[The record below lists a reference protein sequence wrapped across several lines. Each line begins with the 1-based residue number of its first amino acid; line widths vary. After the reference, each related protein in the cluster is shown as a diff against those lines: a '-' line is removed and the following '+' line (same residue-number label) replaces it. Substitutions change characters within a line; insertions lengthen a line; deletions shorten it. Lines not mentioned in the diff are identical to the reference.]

1 MKKILKYLLF
11 VLTFCVVFFISF
23 KINIHRLEFA
33 PMKLMETEW
42 DDSVGTVYVDLDYE
56 NENGNT
62 YNLYVPANL
71 DKEKEQYLILYIHG
85 GSFNSGAKGDGDIW
99 CRYYA
104 SKGYLTASVD
114 YTLQN
119 QGKEASLFLMN
130 EEIENA
136 VKAIKKETKAL
147 YIETP
152 SNPTMQVTDL
162 RAMKALAEKYGLLLI
177 VDNTFLSPY
186 FQNPI
191 DLGADLVVHSG
202 TKYLGGHNDALAGFL
217 CSASKDLADKIRYI
231 YKTTGGCLSPFESF
245 LLIRGIKTLSVRMER
260 QQENAL
266 KIANWLKEQEEIKG
280 VYYVGLPEHPGYE
293 INKSQA
299 RGFGGMI
306 SFHTDTAE
314 TAKRILERVKVISYA
329 ESLGGVESLITY
341 PMLQTHGDV
350 PAEIRERLGITDNFL
365 RMSVGIENGDD
376 LIEDLAQALKG
387 E

>member
-136 VKAIKKETKAL
+136 VKAIGIPGHRHGSQWSVCGRNTGDE
-147 YIETP
+147 
-152 SNPTMQVTDL
+152 S
-162 RAMKALAEKYGLLLI
+162 GLWWQ
-177 VDNTFLSPY
+177 FC
-186 FQNPI
+186 
-191 DLGADLVVHSG
+191 H
-202 TKYLGGHNDALAGFL
+202 
-217 CSASKDLADKIRYI
+217 
-231 YKTTGGCLSPFESF
+231 TGQIC
-245 LLIRGIKTLSVRMER
+245 I
-260 QQENAL
+260 
-266 KIANWLKEQEEIKG
+266 
-280 VYYVGLPEHPGYE
+280 
-293 INKSQA
+293 
-299 RGFGGMI
+299 
-306 SFHTDTAE
+306 
-314 TAKRILERVKVISYA
+314 
-329 ESLGGVESLITY
+329 
-341 PMLQTHGDV
+341 
-350 PAEIRERLGITDNFL
+350 
-365 RMSVGIENGDD
+365 
-376 LIEDLAQALKG
+376 
-387 E
+387 

>member
-11 VLTFCVVFFISF
+11 VLTFGVVFFISF

-136 VKAIKKETKAL
+136 VKAIKKETEELGYRVTGMAASGVSAGGTLAMNLAYGGNSAIPVRFVFELAAPTYFVAEDWGSLMKSDNLGSEEEFYRMMTGKELSAQEYRQEIKKISPTCLVGEDSVPTLIGYGLKDHCVSADQKEYLIDAL
-147 YIETP
+147 EKNGVSYDYVEFP
-152 SNPTMQVTDL
+152 HSNHLLYGDLDKMQTFMDL
-162 RAMKALAEKYGLLLI
+162 SLEYCEKY
-177 VDNTFLSPY
+177 
-186 FQNPI
+186 FQ
-191 DLGADLVVHSG
+191 
-202 TKYLGGHNDALAGFL
+202 
-217 CSASKDLADKIRYI
+217 
-231 YKTTGGCLSPFESF
+231 
-245 LLIRGIKTLSVRMER
+245 
-260 QQENAL
+260 
-266 KIANWLKEQEEIKG
+266 
-280 VYYVGLPEHPGYE
+280 
-293 INKSQA
+293 
-299 RGFGGMI
+299 
-306 SFHTDTAE
+306 
-314 TAKRILERVKVISYA
+314 
-329 ESLGGVESLITY
+329 
-341 PMLQTHGDV
+341 
-350 PAEIRERLGITDNFL
+350 
-365 RMSVGIENGDD
+365 
-376 LIEDLAQALKG
+376 
-387 E
+387 

>member
-1 MKKILKYLLF
+1 MYEKERFSDLKHHYCSCHRVRSTLWQAGIEPGCMKKILKYLLF
-11 VLTFCVVFFISF
+11 VLTFGVIFFISF

-136 VKAIKKETKAL
+136 VKAIKKETEELGYRVTGMAASGVSAGGTL
-147 YIETP
+147 AMNLAYGGNSAIPVRFVFELAA
-152 SNPTMQVTDL
+152 PTYFVAEDWGSL
-162 RAMKALAEKYGLLLI
+162 MKSDNLGSEEEFYRMMTGKELSAQEYRQEIKKISPTCLVGEDSVPTLIGYGLKDHCVPADQKEYLIDALEKNGVSYDYVEFPHSNHLLYG
-177 VDNTFLSPY
+177 DLDKMQTFMDLSLEYCKKY
-186 FQNPI
+186 FQ
-191 DLGADLVVHSG
+191 
-202 TKYLGGHNDALAGFL
+202 
-217 CSASKDLADKIRYI
+217 
-231 YKTTGGCLSPFESF
+231 
-245 LLIRGIKTLSVRMER
+245 
-260 QQENAL
+260 
-266 KIANWLKEQEEIKG
+266 
-280 VYYVGLPEHPGYE
+280 
-293 INKSQA
+293 
-299 RGFGGMI
+299 
-306 SFHTDTAE
+306 
-314 TAKRILERVKVISYA
+314 
-329 ESLGGVESLITY
+329 
-341 PMLQTHGDV
+341 
-350 PAEIRERLGITDNFL
+350 
-365 RMSVGIENGDD
+365 
-376 LIEDLAQALKG
+376 
-387 E
+387 